1 MNPNEIIG
9 EQHLQIRSL
18 QQNLNAALAVIKALK
33 TGDIGLDQV
42 DVKENGDV
50 EVKAKGTPNGH
61 APTPLNRHQ
70 RRAAAAQAADN

>member
-9 EQHLQIRSL
+9 EQHVQIRTL
-18 QQNLNAALAVIKALK
+18 QQSLSAALAVIRALK
-33 TGDIGLDQV
+33 LGEIGLDQV

-61 APTPLNRHQ
+61 APLNRHQ